1 MLKKFLIWIVKNLL
15 ILLFV
20 AFIFSSVALD
30 LPGMAKEIFK
40 DIFQYASPEAQKEVV
55 NKLTLAC
62 SSLEGKDV
70 SGLQQ
75 QKASGPLPIDFSKI
89 GSLCK
94 DYNSGKINDKE
105 FFSNVVETAIQD
117 KLGLPKIQALE
128 KYNSAIDFLN
138 KNKIY
143 YFIILLALLAALYLL
158 AGNLDAFLVILTGIS
173 FSMGMLILLPY
184 AVIMLYNKFVG
195 FDTTPIIS
203 SMLQGSFSFD
213 MKAIISV
220 VLLLILRTYTSF
232 ILTLG
237 VIFLGAG
244 IAGKVHIWRLKR
256 INKSPDTNKKAAKE
270 ETKEKIVEEK
280 QEKKPK
286 KIKLS
291 KKEIIEMGEEAAE
304 REKHRDRTTKEILDE
319 LDEIHEKKV
328 KEKKD

>member
-30 LPGMAKEIFK
+30 LPGMAKEIFR

-94 DYNSGKINDKE
+94 DYNSGKVNDKE
-105 FFSNVVETAIQD
+105 FFSGVVGTAIPD
-117 KLGLPKIQALE
+117 KIGLPKIQAFE

-138 KNKIY
+138 KNKVY
-143 YFIILLALLAALYLL
+143 YFIVLLALLAALYLL
-158 AGNLDAFLVILTGIS
+158 AGSLHDFLVILSGIS
-173 FSMGMLILLPY
+173 FSMGIMILLPY
-184 AVIMLYNKFVG
+184 AAIMAYGKFVG
-195 FDTTPIIS
+195 FDTTPILS
-203 SMLQGSFSFD
+203 SILKGSFSFD
-213 MKAIISV
+213 IKAIISV
-220 VLLLILRTYTSF
+220 VLLLILRTYTIF

-237 VIFLGAG
+237 FVFLGAG
-244 IAGKVHIWRLKR
+244 IAGKAYAWKQKR
-256 INKSPDTNKKAAKE
+256 KNKSTDMNKKTSKE
-270 ETKEKIVEEK
+270 ETKEKAKNEK
-280 QEKKPK
+280 ESKDEKTDKNK
-286 KIKLS
+286 KML
-291 KKEIIEMGEEAAE
+291 KK
-304 REKHRDRTTKEILDE
+304 RK
-319 LDEIHEKKV
+319 
-328 KEKKD
+328 